1 MANEV
6 TIRVTAEDHASKP
19 IQGIRGR
26 VSEMAL
32 GFGTGL
38 VATTALAGGMRLL
51 ADQVGSSISAFME
64 SEVAT
69 AKLNAVLT
77 STGGAAGV
85 TADEAQRLAT
95 ELQHLTG
102 TSDEEIINAQTLLLT
117 FTKIGADI
125 FPQATEAALNM
136 STVFGQ
142 DLSSSAIQLG
152 KALNDPIAGV
162 GALRRVGVQ
171 LTDQQEE
178 AIKKFVELGEVEK
191 AQAVILQ
198 ELQVEVGGAAV
209 AFGETA
215 TGKIAIFSQSID
227 DMKERLGGAL
237 VEGLTPLIDQLNAW
251 TQTEEAEKFVDNLVV
266 VFGGLAQA
274 LVFTARHTDEL
285 VQVFKAL
292 NPAVGAVGPLFNA
305 ASITISAIDAVL
317 DSVRAKVDG
326 TAVSF
331 ERLGL
336 AIRGA
341 LGGAAGSIAG
351 TLLGPLAGVGEAI
364 EGAEALLEGGGR
376 VLGFSQ
382 GNVDVVV
389 P

>member
-1 MANEV
+1 MANEIS
-6 TIRVTAEDHASKP
+6 IRVSARDDASP
-19 IQGIRGR
+19 VISNVRTR
-26 VSEMAL
+26 VGEMAV

-38 VATTALAGGMRLL
+38 VAVGALTGGLRMLGGQL
-51 ADQVGSSISAFME
+51 VSAAEAFLE

-77 STGGAAGV
+77 STGGIAGV

-117 FTKIGADI
+117 FTKIGKDI
-125 FPQATEAALNM
+125 FPQATEAALNL

-142 DLSSSAIQLG
+142 DLQSSAIQLG

-178 AIKKFVELGEVEK
+178 AIKAFVELGEVEK

-198 ELQVEVGGAAV
+198 ELQVQVGGAAV

-251 TQTEEAEKFVDNLVV
+251 SQTDEAERFVDNLVV
-266 VFGGLAQA
+266 VFGAMA
-274 LVFTARHTDEL
+274 SAIVFTARHTDEL
-285 VQVFKAL
+285 VTVFKAL
-292 NPAVGAVGPLFNA
+292 TPA
-305 ASITISAIDAVL
+305 ASAIGPAFSAAGSAMSAIDSLL
-317 DSVRAKVDG
+317 DSVSAKVDA
-326 TAVSF
+326 TAASF
-331 ERLGL
+331 ERLGK
-336 AIRGA
+336 AVSGA
-341 LGGAAGSIAG
+341 FSGAAGSAAG
-351 TLLGPLAGVGEAI
+351 ALLGPLGAIGDVAEGVGSLF
-364 EGAEALLEGGGR
+364 GSGPPPT
-376 VLGFSQ
+376 
-382 GNVDVVV
+382 VDVVV